1 MIAMRARAL
10 RMLAYLAAL
19 VVALFVGRLAAS
31 GLGALLPA
39 GSGLYFAA
47 VGLTALAALA
57 AGGALEN
64 RWLWGRRFEPDDA
77 DRRRIGTRSTLLG
90 GSLPPLG
97 LGLALGLLS
106 VLVA

>member
-1 MIAMRARAL
+1 MLARAS

-19 VVALFVGRLAAS
+19 AAGFFGGRLLAA

-39 GSGLYFAA
+39 GSGIFFAA
-47 VGLTALAALA
+47 TGLLALAVLA
-57 AGGALEN
+57 AGFGLEN
-64 RWLWGRRFEPDDA
+64 RWLWGRRFEPDDF

-90 GSLPPLG
+90 GSLPPLS

-106 VLVA
+106 ALAA

>member
-10 RMLAYLAAL
+10 LKLAYLAAL
-19 VVALFVGRLAAS
+19 AVALFVGRLVAS

-39 GSGLYFAA
+39 GSGLFFAV

-64 RWLWGRRFEPDDA
+64 RVWGHRFEPDEA
-77 DRRRIGTRSTLLG
+77 HRRRIGSRGKLG
-90 GSLPPLG
+90 QAAPPPVS
-97 LGLALGLLS
+97 LGLALGLVS